1 MNSIRPFLARPAF
14 VFALLIGAAPL
25 PVAGPR
31 PAQAAPET
39 YEIDQ
44 SHSYVGFRIRHLV
57 GKVSGQFNKFA
68 GTVVYDVADPAASS
82 VEVTIDPA
90 SIDTNDAKR
99 DGHLR
104 SPDFFDVATYPEMR
118 FKSRAVKIDGA
129 KLSVE
134 GDLTMHGVTKQV
146 TLSGEVGGIVQ
157 GPDGAK
163 RAGFTVATTINR
175 EDFGVQWNK
184 TFDQAHPPKASTTKS
199 YEGGTLLGDDV
210 EVEIAIEAVLK
221 TEETGGA
228 K

>member
-1 MNSIRPFLARPAF
+1 MNSIRPFLARPVFA
-14 VFALLIGAAPL
+14 FALLLGAAPL

-44 SHSYVGFRIRHLV
+44 SHSSIGFRIRHLV
-57 GKVSGQFNKFA
+57 KVSGQFDKFA
-68 GTVVYDVADPAASS
+68 GTVVYDEGNPAASS

-104 SPDFFDVATYPEMR
+104 SPDFFDVTTYPEMR
-118 FKSRAVKIDGA
+118 FKSRAIKIDGA

-134 GDLTMHGVTKQV
+134 GDLTMHGVTRPV
-146 TLSGEVGGIVQ
+146 ALSGEVGGIVQ
-157 GPDGAK
+157 GPGGAK

-184 TFDQAHPPKASTTKS
+184 TFDQANPPKASTTKS
-199 YEGGTLLGDDV
+199 YEGGTLLDNDV

-221 TEETGGA
+221 TEETGSA

>member
-1 MNSIRPFLARPAF
+1 MNSTRPFFARPAF
-14 VFALLIGAAPL
+14 AFALLLGAAPL
-25 PVAGPR
+25 PVAGLR
-31 PAQAAPET
+31 PAQAAPDT

-44 SHSYVGFRIRHLV
+44 SHSYVGFRIGHLV

-68 GTVVYDVADPAASS
+68 GTVVYDEENPAASS

-118 FKSRAVKIDGA
+118 FKSRAIKIDGA

-134 GDLTMHGVTKQV
+134 GDLTMHGVTKPV
-146 TLSGEVGGIVQ
+146 ALTGEVGGIVQ
-157 GPDGAK
+157 GSGEAK

-184 TFDQAHPPKASTTKS
+184 TFDQANPPKASTTKS
-199 YEGGTLLGDDV
+199 YEGGTLLDKDV

-221 TEETGGA
+221 T
-228 K
+228 